1 MSWDHANP
9 DPSRDGAVE
18 HEQSLEGHGTPP
30 LLHGSP
36 GWRTG
41 SPPPAAFTSSAVSP
55 SITRRSRV
63 LRVSSSSALS
73 PRAANWLPAIDSAA
87 SCSRSACARGV
98 SRIRVRACREGAAHG
113 GPGRGRL
120 DGHHPA
126 QLTLGLTVPGV
137 EKQQDRPLGRCHSM
151 ALQPPRERLRHQSG
165 GAVDEVPEVV
175 VDGVDSRWPFLRA
188 GAGISAAWAARRP
201 GRRVARRSGL
211 LEQPDPVAPGI
222 QQHGHP
228 SPSPRSA
235 WGRGIT
241 LPPPAARPAP
251 DTPPAQ
257 QVAEKRARAS
267 RSPPAI
273 SNHTTG
279 AAISYLPVDTLPSP
293 GRAWTATAS
302 CQGLSVRWWTSLR
315 PGRRAARQGCGTSH
329 CQTDSAVTLRRP
341 TRGGFAAHIDLSVPQ
356 GG

>member
-1 MSWDHANP
+1 
-9 DPSRDGAVE
+9 
-18 HEQSLEGHGTPP
+18 
-30 LLHGSP
+30 
-36 GWRTG
+36 
-41 SPPPAAFTSSAVSP
+41 
-55 SITRRSRV
+55 

-165 GAVDEVPEVV
+165 GAVDGVPEVV

-235 WGRGIT
+235 WVEGS
-241 LPPPAARPAP
+241 PCRPQP
-251 DTPPAQ
+251 LDPLQIPLQ
-257 QVAEKRARAS
+257 PS
-267 RSPPAI
+267 RSPR
-273 SNHTTG
+273 SGRGHRGRRRRSRTTP
-279 AAISYLPVDTLPSP
+279 PVLPSP
-293 GRAWTATAS
+293 
-302 CQGLSVRWWTSLR
+302 TSLSIRCHRQGERGRRQR
-315 PGRRAARQGCGTSH
+315 PVTGFVRPLVDITAARAARSASRVWNVPLPNGLGGDAAASYTWRIRCSH
-329 CQTDSAVTLRRP
+329 
-341 TRGGFAAHIDLSVPQ
+341 
-356 GG
+356 

>member
-41 SPPPAAFTSSAVSP
+41 SPPSAAFTSSAVSP
-55 SITRRSRV
+55 SITRHSRV

-235 WGRGIT
+235 WVEGS
-241 LPPPAARPAP
+241 PCRPQP
-251 DTPPAQ
+251 LDPLQIPLQ
-257 QVAEKRARAS
+257 PS
-267 RSPPAI
+267 RSPR
-273 SNHTTG
+273 SGRGHRGRRRRSRTTP
-279 AAISYLPVDTLPSP
+279 PVLPSP
-293 GRAWTATAS
+293 
-302 CQGLSVRWWTSLR
+302 TSLSIR
-315 PGRRAARQGCGTSH
+315 CHRQGERGRRQRPVRVCPPAGGHHCGPGGA
-329 CQTDSAVTLRRP
+329 QRVKGVERP
-341 TRGGFAAHIDLSVPQ
+341 TAKRTRR
-356 GG
+356 